1 MNVNIVF
8 VSNFYNHHQ
17 KFVSKNLY
25 KLTDGN
31 YRFIVTEKM
40 PEERK
45 KLGYDEEWDD
55 FVYSY
60 KENPEKVKSWIDTCD
75 IVIIGSAPEFLLKRR
90 KRDRKIIF
98 RYSERPLKNGL
109 KVWKY
114 PLQWIKWHLLN
125 PKKSPIYMLCAS
137 AYTAED
143 YRKYGLFVD
152 KSYKWG
158 YFPECCRYESAE
170 VLLNNKNKN
179 ELLWCGRFLDWKHP
193 DDVLSLARMLK
204 EENYDFHINVIGTG
218 DMEDALKR
226 YCKDNGL
233 QNYVSFVGTMN
244 PSSVRLYMERAGI
257 FLFTSDKKEGWGA
270 VLNEAM
276 NSGCAVIASDSA
288 GSTRF
293 LVEHN
298 INGYT
303 YQSGDLKGAFEY
315 AKRLLSDHQEQ
326 ERLGMQAYETI
337 AREWN
342 PDEAANRIFGLA
354 EAILKSKVG
363 VDLYADGPC
372 SKI

>member
-1 MNVNIVF
+1 MNMNIVF

-25 KLTDGN
+25 KLTGGN
-31 YRFIVTEKM
+31 YKFIVTEKM

-45 KLGYDEEWDD
+45 NLGYDEEWDD

-60 KENPEKVKSWIDTCD
+60 EENPEKVKSWIDTCD
-75 IVIIGSAPEFLLKRR
+75 IVIIGSAPEFLLKQR
-90 KRDRKIIF
+90 KRERKIIF

-109 KVWKY
+109 KIWKY
-114 PLQWIKWHLLN
+114 PLQWIKWHLIN

-143 YRKYGLFVD
+143 YRRYGLFMG
-152 KSYKWG
+152 KTYKWG
-158 YFPECCRYESAE
+158 YFPEYCRYESPK
-170 VLLNNKNKN
+170 VLLNNKNKK

-193 DDVLSLARMLK
+193 DDALKLATKLK
-204 EENYDFHINVIGTG
+204 EANYDFHINIIGAG
-218 DMEDALKR
+218 DMEDALR
-226 YCKDNGL
+226 QYCRVNGL
-233 QNYVSFVGTMN
+233 ENCISFLGSMD
-244 PSSVRLYMERAGI
+244 PSSVRSYMERAGI

-298 INGYT
+298 INGYR
-303 YQSGDLKGAFEY
+303 YQSGDLIGVFEY
-315 AKRLLSDHQEQ
+315 VKHLLDDHHEQ
-326 ERLGMQAYETI
+326 HPNPKEAYKTI
-337 AREWN
+337 AGEWN
-342 PDEAANRIFGLA
+342 PEEAANRIFKLA
-354 EAILKSKVG
+354 EVILQGNVD
-363 VDLYADGPC
+363 VDLYEVGPC